1 MLRIATQK
9 SYPGMRQKALQHKS
23 FSRMYAHK
31 GVSKNSM
38 QSLYLS
44 ISWMLFFFDLSA
56 SLWRMFHQLFDRFG
70 MKLCWN
76 STETFQRFGL
86 TNVSAMLFLL
96 GLVFETFFECFCIA
110 LGKFSTIFGRF
121 WDESATVKQ

>member
-1 MLRIATQK
+1 MNLRQNNAETFQRFEFTNV
-9 SYPGMRQKALQHKS
+9 SAF
-23 FSRMYAHK
+23 FS
-31 GVSKNSM
+31 
-38 QSLYLS
+38 
-44 ISWMLFFFDLSA
+44 SWMLFFFDLSA

-96 GLVFETFFECFCIA
+96 GLVFETFFECFSIA

>member
-1 MLRIATQK
+1 M
-9 SYPGMRQKALQHKS
+9 
-23 FSRMYAHK
+23 AHK

-38 QSLYLS
+38 QNLYLS
-44 ISWMLFFFDLSA
+44 IYFLDVVFFDLSA

-96 GLVFETFFECFCIA
+96 GLFFECFLHHFAKCSDDFRA
-110 LGKFSTIFGRF
+110 VLG
-121 WDESATVKQ
+121 